1 MTMTRN
7 AASAASIAFAA
18 ASALALGACGTT
30 PTRFYTLVPPPA
42 AQVPVTARFQIEVQ
56 PVDLPPQV
64 ASQQMVV
71 RTGTGELVPVDTR
84 RWQAPLGDEMREA
97 LSTELSHR
105 LGAHDVYGLANAIAP
120 KGQGV
125 ETWRITVKVQRF
137 ESALGAYARVDAL
150 WTLRRAGDNTI
161 AAACGS
167 SVTETVQPGYEAL
180 VEGHQR
186 AVADLADRIAAVLEA
201 AQNSASAVCPAV

>member
-7 AASAASIAFAA
+7 AVSIALAA
-18 ASALALGACGTT
+18 ALALALGACSNT

-42 AQVPVTARFQIEVQ
+42 AQTPATASFQIEVQ

-97 LSTELSHR
+97 LSTELGRR
-105 LGAHDVYGLANAIAP
+105 LGAHDVYGLANAVAP
-120 KGQGV
+120 KGQGP

-137 ESALGAYARVDAL
+137 ESALGGYARIDAL

-161 AAACGS
+161 AAACSS
-167 SVTETVQPGYEAL
+167 SVSETVQPGYEAL

-186 AVADLADRIAAVLEA
+186 AVVDLADRIAAVLEA
-201 AQNSASAVCPAV
+201 AQNGGGAVCPTA